1 MSNSI
6 TARVAGLRTKFA
18 LLLLGG
24 LAGVTGAGAAS
35 AAGSAS
41 DELTVVVRYSAQSL
55 TTDNGVNELYH
66 RIVRAAKQV
75 CPDASILDLR
85 VQQQVKVCRDQA
97 VARAIRNIDNSRL
110 AALHA
115 TNSKNS

>member
-6 TARVAGLRTKFA
+6 TARVAGSRTKFA

-24 LAGVTGAGAAS
+24 LAGVTGVGAAS

-41 DELTVVVRYSAQSL
+41 DVLTAVVKYTDQSL
-55 TTDNGVNELYH
+55 ATDDGVNELYH
-66 RIVRAAKQV
+66 RIVHAAKQV
-75 CPDASILDLR
+75 CPEVSIRDLR
-85 VQQQVKVCRDQA
+85 LQHQVNECRDQA
-97 VARAIRNIDNSRL
+97 VARAIRKIDNSRL

>member
-6 TARVAGLRTKFA
+6 TARLAGPRTKFA

-24 LAGVTGAGAAS
+24 FAGAMGVGAAS
-35 AAGSAS
+35 AEGFAG
-41 DELTVVVRYSAQSL
+41 DVPTVVVKYSVQSL
-55 TTDNGVNELYH
+55 TTDTGVNELYH
-66 RIVRAAKQV
+66 RIVRAARQV
-75 CPDASILDLR
+75 CPEVSIRDLR
-85 VQQQVKVCRDQA
+85 VQRQVTECRDQA
-97 VARAIRNIDNSRL
+97 VARAIRKVDNSRL

>member
-6 TARVAGLRTKFA
+6 TARVAGSRTKFA

-24 LAGVTGAGAAS
+24 LAGAMGVGAAS
-35 AAGSAS
+35 AEGSAS
-41 DELTVVVRYSAQSL
+41 DVPTVVVKYSVQSL
-55 TTDNGVNELYH
+55 ATDDGVNELYH